1 MSQEGTLARIGRGN
15 NFTTFEEVIKEG
27 NLRTLRQ
34 VREKI
39 VKKFVRKSIKHK
51 KFSKWFVKNTAS
63 SMNTRAGNR
72 TNYKPVHA
80 KKAFYKNSPLP
91 TLTAIANTL

>member
-1 MSQEGTLARIGRGN
+1 MN
-15 NFTTFEEVIKEG
+15 YTTFEEVIKEG

-39 VKKFVRKSIKHK
+39 VRKFVRKSIKHK
-51 KFSKWFVKNTAS
+51 KFSKWFVNNTAS

-91 TLTAIANTL
+91 TLTTIANTL